1 MTASKK
7 QKPDV
12 SFVMTVYN
20 KEYYLPAVLKALLNQ
35 TGLKNPEYIFVDD
48 LSKDRSVEII
58 EEMTRGIENVTIVR
72 KDKNEGI
79 SISINRGIALARG
92 EWVRMLDSDDIF
104 PLNSTE
110 KMLELANKHHAD
122 MVYGQF
128 TKTGKE
134 PMEIAAEMMP
144 DDFDYSYKKDALRA
158 VLKGRFTRMGQLI
171 RRSVLQK
178 AGGADER
185 VFIQDESIPL
195 RTAIYA
201 RGIVKI
207 DDNVV
212 LVPKE
217 IGNFSGNKIQLDNDR
232 FMAYCY
238 AILDN
243 PSLSEDA
250 LKLMYLRAVSA
261 YWKYVKKTKFCP
273 YLRKAFFKYLGCKLR
288 PSLPDFAYLKEMQT
302 DFLSLPHIRRVVNP
316 LHALEK
322 K

>member
-1 MTASKK
+1 MSH
-7 QKPDV
+7 DF
-12 SFVMTVYN
+12 SYSYN
-20 KEYYLPAVLKALLNQ
+20 ENALL
-35 TGLKNPEYIFVDD
+35 G
-48 LSKDRSVEII
+48 
-58 EEMTRGIENVTIVR
+58 
-72 KDKNEGI
+72 
-79 SISINRGIALARG
+79 
-92 EWVRMLDSDDIF
+92 
-104 PLNSTE
+104 
-110 KMLELANKHHAD
+110 
-122 MVYGQF
+122 
-128 TKTGKE
+128 
-134 PMEIAAEMMP
+134 
-144 DDFDYSYKKDALRA
+144 
-158 VLKGRFTRMGQLI
+158 VLTGRFTRMGQLI
-171 RRSVLQK
+171 RTDVLQK

-261 YWKYVKKTKFCP
+261 YWKYVKKLNSVRICAKHFSNIWAVSYARPCP
-273 YLRKAFFKYLGCKLR
+273 ILLI
-288 PSLPDFAYLKEMQT
+288 LKKCRLT
-302 DFLSLPHIRRVVNP
+302 F
-316 LHALEK
+316 
-322 K
+322 